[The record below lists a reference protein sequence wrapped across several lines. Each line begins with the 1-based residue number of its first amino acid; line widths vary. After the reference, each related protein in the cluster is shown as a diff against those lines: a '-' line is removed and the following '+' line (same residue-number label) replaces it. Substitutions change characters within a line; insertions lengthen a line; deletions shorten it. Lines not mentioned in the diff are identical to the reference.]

1 MTKKELEQLIDLKEE
16 IDELERNIA
25 KIEQMDIKDT
35 PIKVAASSQDFPYT
49 QGRAIVQEYD
59 PVLAD
64 KRDRLLCEKRVILSD
79 RKHKAAEE
87 EKRLMRF
94 INNIEES
101 RIRRIMQYRYVDGYS
116 WEKIG
121 GIMHFDRRTGERIIS
136 RYLKRKNESCPQCP
150 L

>member
-1 MTKKELEQLIDLKEE
+1 MTKKELGQLIDLKKE
-16 IDELERNIA
+16 IVELEQNIA

-35 PIKVAASSQDFPYT
+35 PIKVAASSQAFPYT

-64 KRDRLLCEKRVILSD
+64 KRDRMLCEKKIILGD

-136 RYLKRKNESCPQCP
+136 RYLKQKK
-150 L
+150 